1 MERHLEKGIGTLA
14 LPLRLVSSWLFLAA
28 CWRRLVLAP
37 EKHHMGDPGWLGHKM
52 NTFFPH
58 SNFPFHDVL
67 DVLLQYPVALDVFL
81 WGFTL
86 SELVLGLLL
95 LFGVASRFAG
105 IFQIGMAIGL
115 MHTSGWLG
123 PTCLSEWQ
131 TASLLISAGAV
142 LALGG
147 AGTLSVDAWAAKRWP
162 NLTGKSWWFWLVGL
176 GQQSGS
182 QAFRKVTVAAAIAGL
197 VYVMAMN
204 QVHHGGVWGSLHNY
218 SKVPDI
224 QVTDVSADDQD
235 TFSFTAFRDKGP
247 EAWGTHVIAVTL
259 ETSDGREVHTFDA
272 DDLTAMSPAA
282 IENTYVNET
291 VPGKYSLVMP
301 LGSKA
306 RLTFDVP
313 AGKRLDPAEDYR
325 VIMTEIGGR
334 RFSSA
339 PSS

>member
-1 MERHLEKGIGTLA
+1 MERHPDKGIGTLA

-37 EKHHMGDPGWLGHKM
+37 EKHDMASSGWLGHKM

-58 SNFPFHDVL
+58 SNWPFHDVL
-67 DVLLQYPVALDVFL
+67 DVLLQHPVALDVFL

-105 IFQIGMAIGL
+105 LFQVGMAIGL

-131 TASLLISAGAV
+131 TAALLVSAGAV

-147 AGTLSVDAWAAKRWP
+147 AGTLSVDAWMARCCPA
-162 NLTGKSWWFWLVGL
+162 LTSRRWWFWLVGL
-176 GQQSGS
+176 GQQAHSA
-182 QAFRKVTVAAAIAGL
+182 AFRRVTVAVAVVGV
-197 VYVMAMN
+197 VYVVAMN
-204 QVHHGGVWGSLHNY
+204 QVHHGGVWGALHNH
-218 SKVPDI
+218 SKKPDI
-224 QVTDVSADDQD
+224 QVSNVILEDED
-235 TFSFTAFRDKGP
+235 TFTFTAFRDKGP
-247 EAWGTHVIAVTL
+247 EAWGTHVIAVTI
-259 ETSDGREVHTFDA
+259 ETSAGRELHTFDA
-272 DDLTAMSPAA
+272 EDLRTLDPGA

-291 VPGKYSLVMP
+291 VPGEFSLVMP

-306 RLTFDVP
+306 RLTFDLP
-313 AGKRLDPAEDYR
+313 AGKRLDADQSHR
-325 VIMTEIGGR
+325 VTLTEIGGR
-334 RFSSA
+334 RFRSA
-339 PSS
+339 PGS